1 MAGGENKIHTTG
13 DSFVLQPETGDI
25 IDGFAITEKL
35 HEGAAAYLFKA
46 KDSFDTNSSVVL
58 KIPRDN
64 ILNQPD
70 LFYHYQNEEN
80 ISRYLNH
87 HNVVRYLARKT
98 SKLYLVQE
106 HIDGTDLKTLLQ
118 RRKKLECDSAIHI
131 CLGVCIALEYLHEK
145 SIIHLDLKPENI
157 MVQPNDDVKI
167 IDFGLARHLGLPDLI
182 GEDFSEPQGTP
193 YYISPEQ
200 LCAKRDSPQ
209 SDIYSL
215 GIIFYEMLTGNLPF
229 EKSSKLSRVQMR
241 LKKKPVPPRF
251 YEKGLHPVLQQ
262 IVLRMLEPDLEKRY
276 TAIEDVVDDL
286 ENHQLL
292 EVTPEGLKEEKPG
305 GFFDFILPADC
316 SMYKGPITSNTIT
329 VPVKTRQLLGC
340 IIDDDISK
348 LVVEELK
355 REALTNSGHITL
367 LTILED
373 DIEPQEVEHINEI
386 TGSNLAKR
394 IDDHISYLKK
404 YDLDVTLRVQKGRPA
419 EQIARMAAK
428 VDADLTVLGPPRI
441 QGSLKNLLSFFGGTT
456 ITRLAGALETPL
468 RVLKPASSGS
478 GPRVN
483 HKSYLSSPHTNTLK
497 IFLTDI
503 WVYHL
508 NCLIQAIDSL
518 SQASIASVQSCP
530 SGRWLE
536 EVGSSLWSEELT
548 QQLLDV
554 HSKLHESIDEI
565 IRLRESGL
573 DFRNIYKQQSLPL
586 CEKLKK
592 VLEQA
597 VKEQGDRQT

>member
-1 MAGGENKIHTTG
+1 M
-13 DSFVLQPETGDI
+13 LQPEIGDI

-35 HEGAAAYLFKA
+35 HEGAAAFLFKA
-46 KDSFDTNSSVVL
+46 KDSFDTNRSVVL

-80 ISRYLNH
+80 MSRYLNH

-98 SKLYLVQE
+98 SRLYLVQE

-118 RRKKLECDSAIHI
+118 RRKKLDCDIAVHI
-131 CLGVCIALEYLHEK
+131 CLKVCAALRYLHEK
-145 SIIHLDLKPENI
+145 SIIHLDLKPENL
-157 MVQPNDDVKI
+157 MVQLNEDIKI

-182 GEDFSEPQGTP
+182 GDDFSEPQGTP

-200 LCAKRDSPQ
+200 LCTKRDSPQ

-229 EKSSKLSRVQMR
+229 EKSSKLSRVKMR
-241 LKKKPVPPRF
+241 MKKKPVPPRF
-251 YEKGLHPVLQQ
+251 YEKELHPALQQ

-276 TAIEDVVDDL
+276 KTIKDVLDDL
-286 ENHQLL
+286 ENYHLL

-316 SMYKGPITSNTIT
+316 SIYNNPKNSNTIT

-355 REALTNSGHITL
+355 REALTDGGHITL

-386 TGSNLAKR
+386 AGSKLSKR

-404 YDLDVTLRVQKGRPA
+404 YDLDVTLRVKKGRPA
-419 EQIARMAAK
+419 DQIAQMAAK
-428 VDADLTVLGPPRI
+428 VKADLTVLGPPRV
-441 QGSLKNLLSFFGGTT
+441 QGSLNNLLSFFGGTT
-456 ITRLAGALETPL
+456 ITRVAGSLETPL

-483 HKSYLSSPHTNTLK
+483 QKSYLSRPHTTNLK
-497 IFLTDI
+497 IFLIDI

-518 SQASIASVQSCP
+518 SQAPIASVQSCP
-530 SGRWLE
+530 SGRWLDE
-536 EVGSSLWSEELT
+536 IGSSLWSEELT
-548 QQLLDV
+548 QRLHDV
-554 HSKLHESIDEI
+554 HLKLHESIDEI
-565 IRLRESGL
+565 IRLRQSGL
-573 DFRNIYKQQSLPL
+573 DFRDIYKQQSLPL
-586 CEKLKK
+586 CERLKD
-592 VLEQA
+592 VLEHA
-597 VKEQGDRQT
+597 VKEQGGRQT